1 MGEHF
6 STLRNIIGIIRDSC
20 DILHTIDESLVRPGE
35 GIIVKTRKFLM
46 SIQWYIYTPIAIVA
60 SAYFL
65 PKILK
70 MLAEWMNSLRSGSTD
85 VQNAWNGPVIK
96 MSPIDKVIK
105 KLSTVLN
112 TVRKCQN
119 LVLLIRSMMLS

>member
-20 DILHTIDESLVRPGE
+20 DILHTIDESLARPGE

-96 MSPIDKVIK
+96 MSPIDKVIG
-105 KLSTVLN
+105 KLTTVLPEDTN
-112 TVRKCQN
+112 VKF
-119 LVLLIRSMMLS
+119 LFSS